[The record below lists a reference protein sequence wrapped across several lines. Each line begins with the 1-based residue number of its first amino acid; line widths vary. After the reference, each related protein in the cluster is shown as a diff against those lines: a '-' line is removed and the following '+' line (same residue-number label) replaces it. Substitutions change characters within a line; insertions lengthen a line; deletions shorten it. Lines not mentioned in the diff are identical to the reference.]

1 MHFVLAQASQLAK
14 FSEPNHS
21 GHLGSKM
28 SNFHLFSAE
37 SVQKALPMRAAKRRA
52 SGEPEAPSNKDIK
65 GTSLGVLS

>member
-1 MHFVLAQASQLAK
+1 MS

-65 GTSLGVLS
+65 GRCPKLAKSLKVKLL